1 MKKLF
6 AFAVIFGLTALAC
19 NLPATKLG
27 EQQSPQS
34 ISQLLV
40 TPDPNATA
48 TLTPFLPSDS
58 QVQTEVDQP
67 TEEPTITPSATPT
80 VRPTLALSKDV
91 VKILL
96 LGSDWRPNSGFRT
109 DVMMLVAIN
118 KKTGATS
125 MVSFPRD
132 LFVTL
137 PGIKQERINTAMAYG
152 GFDLTQEMFQYNF
165 GFTPDYYLLTN
176 FQGFVSIIDSLG
188 GITVYAGSQLSDTC
202 SLPIADEDGYCTM
215 GPGRLDMDGATALW
229 YVRSRYSTSDFDRT
243 RRAQEVMKATFFKL
257 MNLNAVA
264 RAPEL
269 YNSLHN
275 NVETNLPLDVAISLA
290 RFAPDLLSNTE
301 KIKQYAIGPR
311 EVWAWQTPEGA
322 QVLLPNPDLIEP
334 LLFEALN
341 VE

>member
-6 AFAVIFGLTALAC
+6 AFAVIFVITALAC